1 MTRDWLLSEEWRSWE
16 MPKLEKEYS
25 PSRWAKRP
33 YSEYAARMTSSSEL
47 TRQSLGSRLLTERY
61 GERDRNILAMV
72 PPSSRSE
79 MFIWIHGGYW
89 QGSSIDE
96 SLMGVADLVQQGFG
110 FASVEYSIAPECSID
125 QMVVECTSAVAYLA
139 EKIPTA
145 TLYLGGHSAGAHL
158 ALSVASQYS
167 FAGLVLVSGI
177 FDVRPLVRTTV
188 NDALA
193 LDENQAWHLSPLR
206 LSFPHAA
213 NAEVLVGAEESPSFQ
228 AQSQAATQYLLD
240 NGSSASLVQVAG
252 CDHFD
257 ILEDLEHI
265 RSFVRLAGN

>member
-1 MTRDWLLSEEWRSWE
+1 MTRDSLLSEEWRSWE
-16 MPKLEKEYS
+16 LRKVENQYS
-25 PSRWAKRP
+25 PSAWAKRP
-33 YSEYAARMTSSSEL
+33 YSEYAARMTSMSAL
-47 TRQSLGSRLLTERY
+47 TRLSLGPGIATERY
-61 GERDRNILAMV
+61 GKRERNILAII

-96 SLMGVADLVQQGFG
+96 ALMGVGALVQQGFG
-110 FASVEYSIAPECSID
+110 FAAVEYSIAPECSID
-125 QMVVECTSAVAYLA
+125 QMIAECASAIAYVAG
-139 EKIPTA
+139 KIPAA

-177 FDVRPLVRTTV
+177 FDVRPLVRTAI
-188 NDALA
+188 NDALS
-193 LDENQAWHLSPLR
+193 LDENQAWHLSPIR
-206 LSFPHAA
+206 DSFPHTSK
-213 NAEVLVGAEESPSFQ
+213 AEVLVGAEESPSFQ

-240 NGSSASLVQVAG
+240 NGSPASLVQIAD

-257 ILEDLEHI
+257 ILENLEHL
-265 RSFVRLAGN
+265 RSFVRLTGN